1 MELWQTQLPQ
11 YLVHGLTLGAVYALI
26 ALGFSMVYGVL
37 RLLNFA
43 HGEVYMVGAFVGYG
57 VLTLLA
63 PGGALLVP
71 AWATLLIMLLAAML
85 VSGMLGVV
93 IEWFAY
99 RPLRQT
105 SRLAPL
111 LSALG
116 VSFFLHS
123 AVLLVLSARF
133 RTLPTHLLF
142 PPDAGLTLWGVS
154 LSLERL
160 LVLLTTL
167 VLLGAL
173 HLLVQRTQLGRAM
186 RAVAVDREAAAMV
199 GIDVNRVVVVTFF
212 LGSALAGAAGVLVG
226 LVFTRVWHLMGVV
239 AGLKGFTAAVLGGIG
254 NLPGAV
260 LGGLLLG
267 LAESLATGYI
277 SPTFKDLIAFVALVL
292 VLLLRPT
299 GLLGT
304 RARQK
309 V

>member
-1 MELWQTQLPQ
+1 MELWATQLPQ

-63 PGGALLVP
+63 PDGALLLP
-71 AWATLLIMLLAAML
+71 AWATLLAMLLAAML
-85 VSGMLGVV
+85 ASGLLGVV

-123 AVLLVLSARF
+123 AVLLVMSARF

-142 PPDAGLTLWGVS
+142 PPDSGLTVWGVS
-154 LSLERL
+154 LSPERL

-167 VLLGAL
+167 VLLAAL

-199 GIDVNRVVVVTFF
+199 GIDVNRVVVMTFF

-226 LVFTRVWHLMGVV
+226 LVFTRVWHLMGFV

-260 LGGLLLG
+260 LGGLVLG

-304 RARQK
+304 RTRQK